1 MIDRMTG
8 RINNSSAISVKNIS
22 FSYGKNEVL
31 KGISFDARPGECV
44 GILGNNGAGKST
56 LITCLNK
63 ILVPKT
69 GEVYIDS
76 HDILKMGRMETA
88 RRISYVAQKNEI
100 SQITV
105 FDSALLGR
113 RPYIKWAVTKEDI
126 RLCDT
131 VLEQLGMS
139 QFKLRYIDE
148 LSGGE
153 LQKVMLARALV
164 QQPKLLLLDEPTSN
178 LDPKNQHEMLALVR
192 ELALERNVCV
202 FIVIHDLNLALSY
215 CDKFLLM
222 KDGSV
227 FRYGD
232 ESIIT
237 EEAISAVYGISSSVT
252 ETNGRKIV
260 IIDCCRYH

>member
-1 MIDRMTG
+1 MTDKANNNTIDIR
-8 RINNSSAISVKNIS
+8 NIS

-31 KGISFDARPGECV
+31 KDISFDAQPGECV

-63 ILVPKT
+63 ILTPKT
-69 GEVYIDS
+69 GEVYIGS
-76 HDILKMGRMETA
+76 HNILKMGRLETA

-100 SQITV
+100 SQMTV
-105 FDSALLGR
+105 FDSVLLGR
-113 RPYIKWAVTKEDI
+113 RPYIKWAVTQEDLS
-126 RLCDT
+126 LCDAMI
-131 VLEQLGMS
+131 EQLGMS
-139 QFKLRYIDE
+139 QLKLRYMDE

-178 LDPKNQHEMLALVR
+178 LDPRNQHEMLALVQ
-192 ELALERNVCV
+192 ELARERNICV
-202 FIVIHDLNLALSY
+202 FIVIHDLSLALRY
-215 CDKFLLM
+215 CSKFLLIR
-222 KDGSV
+222 DGLV

-237 EEAISAVYGISSSVT
+237 EEAISAVYGISSIVT
-252 ETNGRKIV
+252 EINGRKIV
-260 IIDCCRYH
+260 VVD

>member
-1 MIDRMTG
+1 MIE
-8 RINNSSAISVKNIS
+8 IKNIS

-31 KGISFDARPGECV
+31 KGISFDAQPGECV

-63 ILVPKT
+63 ILTPKT

-76 HDILKMGRMETA
+76 QNILKMGRLEAA

-100 SQITV
+100 SQMTV
-105 FDSALLGR
+105 FDSVLLGR
-113 RPYIKWAVTKEDI
+113 RPYIKWAVTHEDMDI
-126 RLCDT
+126 CDAMI
-131 VLEQLGMS
+131 EQLGMS

-178 LDPKNQHEMLALVR
+178 LDPRNQHEMLALVK
-192 ELALERNVCV
+192 ELSLERNISVL
-202 FIVIHDLNLALSY
+202 IVIHDLSLALRY
-215 CDKFLLM
+215 CNKFLLM
-222 KDGSV
+222 RDGVV

-232 ESIIT
+232 DSIIT
-237 EEAISAVYGISSSVT
+237 EEAISAVYGINAAVT
-252 ETNGRKIV
+252 EVNGRKIV
-260 IIDCCRYH
+260 VIG

>member
-1 MIDRMTG
+1 MIE
-8 RINNSSAISVKNIS
+8 IKNIS

-31 KGISFDARPGECV
+31 KNISFDVQNGECV

-63 ILVPKT
+63 ILAPKT
-69 GEVYIDS
+69 GEVYIDN
-76 HDILKMGRMETA
+76 HDILKMGRMEAA

-100 SQITV
+100 SQMTV
-105 FDSALLGR
+105 FDSVLLGR
-113 RPYIKWAVTKEDI
+113 RPYIKWAIAQEDI
-126 RLCDT
+126 DICGK
-131 VLEQLGMS
+131 VIEQLGMS

-178 LDPKNQHEMLALVR
+178 LDPKNQHEMLALIHG
-192 ELALERNVCV
+192 LAKERNISVL
-202 FIVIHDLNLALSY
+202 IVIHDLNLALRY
-215 CDKFLLM
+215 CSKFLLM
-222 KDGSV
+222 KDGVV

-237 EEAISAVYGISSSVT
+237 EEAILVVYGINSSVT
-252 ETNGRKIV
+252 EVNGRKIV
-260 IIDCCRYH
+260 VVD